1 MFLETVEFNIHEK
14 LNLIKIKKNGVD
26 PFDFS
31 SRLIWGLKKEG
42 FIYKIQENM
51 QFLLNYNYINF
62 VNTKNCK

>member
-31 SRLIWGLKKEG
+31 LIRIKKRRV
-42 FIYKIQENM
+42 Y
-51 QFLLNYNYINF
+51 L
-62 VNTKNCK
+62 